1 MDSIWCQGAGSIS
14 IKIMQNFQ
22 QFAIFSKRKKSDY
35 YMADYGRLCNF
46 FCIYFPQEAYCCY
59 ISNNA
64 KKFLRVSLMFPMQ
77 NN

>member
-35 YMADYGRLCNF
+35 YMADYAISFASTSHRKLIVVIFQTTLKNF
-46 FCIYFPQEAYCCY
+46 
-59 ISNNA
+59 
-64 KKFLRVSLMFPMQ
+64 
-77 NN
+77 